1 MPNEQGTK
9 HMDAANT
16 LPNQS
21 TPVNL
26 KDATIERRSLW
37 ADSVRRFRRNRLAM
51 LGLMIIVFLFF
62 LAIFADFLSPY
73 PYDKVFFTIRH
84 PALPF
89 TNVDHPFGTDTAGRD
104 YLSRLIYGSRTSLF
118 IGMIAPIIAFS
129 IGVPL
134 GAVAGYKG
142 GWWDIVISRIIEIG
156 TGIPGL
162 IFALLLLTVLGT
174 GVLNVILALSITS
187 WIGAARIA
195 RGQFIATRDRE
206 FVTAARALGAT
217 DRQIIINHVF
227 PNAFSPLLIAFSL
240 AIPSFIFAEAGLSFL
255 GLGITEPTASWGKM
269 VGGSVGTT
277 IRIYWHLALM
287 PTIMIALTMLGF
299 SFIGDGLQEALDV
312 TRTD

>member
-1 MPNEQGTK
+1 MPTEQGTT
-9 HMDAANT
+9 HMDAAN
-16 LPNQS
+16 PYPKPAK
-21 TPVNL
+21 PVILNPQ
-26 KDATIERRSLW
+26 TIERRSLW
-37 ADSVRRFRRNRLAM
+37 ADAVRRFRRNRLAM
-51 LGLMIIVFLFF
+51 LGLVIILFLFF
-62 LAIFADFLSPY
+62 LAIFADIISPH
-73 PYDKVFFTIRH
+73 PYDRVYFTMRH
-84 PALPF
+84 PSLPF
-89 TNVDHPFGTDTAGRD
+89 THAEHPFGTDAAGRD
-104 YLSRLIYGSRTSLF
+104 YLSRIIYGSRTSLF
-118 IGMIAPIIAFS
+118 IGLIAPIIAFS

-142 GWWDIVISRIIEIG
+142 GHWDTAISRLIEIG

-217 DRQIIINHVF
+217 DREIIINHVF

-277 IRIYWHLALM
+277 IRVYWHLALM
-287 PTIMIALTMLGF
+287 PTTMIALTMLGF